1 MARTMNLDPDAQLFR
16 AKILKKYRY
25 GGPFVSYEGPYT
37 TAAAAQA
44 RVTYWANYLG
54 RPEDEMPEGTWAEG
68 CVEAGTVTWAK
79 LGS

>member
-1 MARTMNLDPDAQLFR
+1 MRSDDHVFR
-16 AKILKKYRY
+16 AVITKKYRNQDE
-25 GGPFVSYEGPYT
+25 PVTAYEGPYASV
-37 TAAAAQA
+37 AAARA

-79 LGS
+79 LDS